1 MKITSAVN
9 FIIYWLRARPA
20 VNILFIVLYFLA
32 ILFLHD
38 PLAQLS
44 LKLEQTISLGTYN
57 RLVEVIY
64 VIFLVVLIGVVWKF
78 IKKYSDNTRH
88 KLSYLSLTI
97 LFVIIHSRFMF
108 DSKIEV
114 IHSFE
119 FTFLVFLIF
128 PLVNRFG
135 AAVFF
140 TLPFMLIDEWYQYTI
155 QYPYLDY
162 FDLND
167 IVMDTYGCGIAM
179 ALLMIIGVKGQQEIK
194 PWWKRAEGISLI
206 SLFIL
211 VLVAVKICFI
221 APYASDSCSN
231 TLLVINERYDT
242 EPFLRFHIFHN
253 TWFHVMKPLEAL
265 IVITIVHIF
274 YFGLDSLRKHSA

>member
-1 MKITSAVN
+1 MNLTNLVN
-9 FIIYWLRARPA
+9 GVIHWLRARPA

-32 ILFLHD
+32 ILFLHA

-44 LKLEQTISLGTYN
+44 MELEKVISIGIYN
-57 RLVEVIY
+57 RSVEVFY
-64 VIFLVVLIGVVWKF
+64 VIFLVVVIGVVWKF
-78 IKKYSDNTRH
+78 IREHSDNTSL

-108 DSKIEV
+108 DSNIEV

-140 TLPFMLIDEWYQYTI
+140 TLPFMLFDEWYQYEI
-155 QYPYLDY
+155 QYPFLDY

-167 IVMDTYGCGIAM
+167 IVMDTYGCGLAM
-179 ALLMIIGVKGQQEIK
+179 TLLMIIGIKGQEAIK

-206 SLFIL
+206 SLVIL
-211 VLVAVKICFI
+211 VLVAVKVCWI
-221 APYASDSCSN
+221 APYATDYCNN
-231 TLLVINERYDT
+231 TLLIINERHEA
-242 EPFLRFHIFHN
+242 EPFLRFHPFHN

-265 IVITIVHIF
+265 IAITTVHLF